1 MDPITCSVPDC
12 PYVTPQASAPQMISL
27 LTLHTNAV
35 HIQQPAAPTAVASKL
50 EKLPRPVFSLDMTE
64 SDWQFKEID
73 WNSYIEQT
81 SCSDNTKLLQLRAA
95 CDDSLRQR
103 VCDSGGWNL
112 GTVPL
117 LLARI
122 KELAVV
128 KIHKSRH
135 LANLYDVVQQP
146 DESVRAFVARL
157 TGTADMCGMQVQ
169 CTGCQQN
176 VSYRDEVVKQ
186 MIIHGLVNCEIKQRV
201 LSRTGND
208 ELPTLAELVN
218 YIAAEEISCS
228 ESFSVHSESNTVG
241 HVRQRKSSYKRNQ
254 GQCSFCGDARH
265 SSSNSIE
272 DRRKSCRAFGTICP
286 KCGKPNHFS
295 SVCQSGRPN
304 SGQISEIVADPD
316 YEGSIG
322 SITAAS
328 LHCGDAI
335 IT

>member
-1 MDPITCSVPDC
+1 MLN
-12 PYVTPQASAPQMISL
+12 Y

-35 HIQQPAAPTAVASKL
+35 HLFQQPAAPVALVSK
-50 EKLPRPVFSLDMTE
+50 F
-64 SDWQFKEID
+64 
-73 WNSYIEQT
+73 
-81 SCSDNTKLLQLRAA
+81 RAA

-103 VCDSGGWNL
+103 VCDSGGWTL
-112 GTVPL
+112 RTVPL

-135 LANLYDVVQQP
+135 LANLYDIVQQP
-146 DESVRAFVARL
+146 DEPVRAFVACL

-169 CTGCQQN
+169 CSDYQQN

-186 MIIHGLVNCEIKQRV
+186 MIIHGLVNTEIKQRV

-228 ESFSVHSESNTVG
+228 ESLNVHTESN
-241 HVRQRKSSYKRNQ
+241 
-254 GQCSFCGDARH
+254 
-265 SSSNSIE
+265 
-272 DRRKSCRAFGTICP
+272 
-286 KCGKPNHFS
+286 HFP
-295 SVCQSGRPN
+295 SVCHSGRPN
-304 SGQISEIVADPD
+304 SRQVSEIEIDPD
-316 YEGSIG
+316 YEGNIC

-328 LHCGDAI
+328 LYSSQTSLPTTATDLAPIVAEMKTDGPV
-335 IT
+335 TTKPTNTP